1 MGKLLL
7 GDNDMFNN
15 NLKEARENLEM
26 TQKELGYVFGVH
38 ETTVSGWETGKDN
51 IPLIKLV
58 KFCNLYNYSL
68 DFVVGFDRKNKKCD
82 IHIKL
87 DKKKIG
93 NKLKIIRK
101 KLNLTQQQIADEC
114 GISQTTYSNYELG
127 INLINTLTLYT
138 ICKNHNISM
147 DSILRK

>member
-7 GDNDMFNN
+7 GDSYMFNN

-51 IPLIKLV
+51 IPLTKLV
-58 KFCNLYNYSL
+58 RFCNLYNYSL
-68 DFVVGFDRKNKKCD
+68 DFIVGFDRKNKQYNTQ
-82 IHIKL
+82 IKL

-93 NKLKIIRK
+93 SKLKIIRK

-138 ICKNHNISM
+138 ICKNHKISM
-147 DSILRK
+147 DSFLR

>member
-1 MGKLLL
+1 
-7 GDNDMFNN
+7 MFNN

-51 IPLIKLV
+51 IPLTKLV
-58 KFCNLYNYSL
+58 RFCNLYNYSL
-68 DFVVGFDRKNKKCD
+68 DFVVGFDRKNKQYNT
-82 IHIKL
+82 HIKL

-93 NKLKIIRK
+93 SKLKIIRK

-127 INLINTLTLYT
+127 INLINTLALYT
-138 ICKNHNISM
+138 ICKNHKISM
-147 DSILRK
+147 DLFLR

>member
-1 MGKLLL
+1 
-7 GDNDMFNN
+7 MFNN

-51 IPLIKLV
+51 SPLTTLV
-58 KFCNLYNYSL
+58 RFCNVYNYSL
-68 DFVVGFDRKNKKCD
+68 DFVVGFDRKNKQYNT
-82 IHIKL
+82 HIKL

-93 NKLKIIRK
+93 SKLKIIRK

-114 GISQTTYSNYELG
+114 GISQTTYSNY
-127 INLINTLTLYT
+127 
-138 ICKNHNISM
+138 
-147 DSILRK
+147 